1 MIRTLEM
8 SSRRG
13 TLGPR
18 LLLDTV
24 HELFEQVARVSW
36 SRARFGVVLHA
47 PGPLLEARDAFDG
60 AVIEVAVGQ
69 LDAVRERILAY
80 GEAVILA
87 RYLDASRLQVPD
99 GMVRAVVAE
108 GQLVGLA
115 TEGEPEELMSEAD
128 PEGRDLTEQ
137 RAQSVDCRSEGGRV
151 ARTVREEEA
160 VWLSSEN
167 ILRGGGARHSE
178 YRSAPATELPV
189 DRILHPVVDG
199 DDEAAFLS
207 EGGKLRWFS
216 KLRARRG
223 EV

>member
-18 LLLDTV
+18 LLSDTV
-24 HELFEQVARVSW
+24 HELFEQVARVPW
-36 SRARFGVVLHA
+36 SRPRFGVVLHA
-47 PGPLLEARDAFDG
+47 PGPLLGARDAFNG

-80 GEAVILA
+80 GEAVVLA

-115 TEGEPEELMSEAD
+115 TEGEPQELVSDED
-128 PEGRDLTEQ
+128 PERRYLTEQ
-137 RAQSVDCRSEGGRV
+137 RTQSVECRSEGGRV
-151 ARTVREEEA
+151 AGSVGEE
-160 VWLSSEN
+160 
-167 ILRGGGARHSE
+167 
-178 YRSAPATELPV
+178 
-189 DRILHPVVDG
+189 
-199 DDEAAFLS
+199 
-207 EGGKLRWFS
+207 
-216 KLRARRG
+216 
-223 EV
+223 

>member
-1 MIRTLEM
+1 
-8 SSRRG
+8 
-13 TLGPR
+13 
-18 LLLDTV
+18 
-24 HELFEQVARVSW
+24 
-36 SRARFGVVLHA
+36 
-47 PGPLLEARDAFDG
+47 
-60 AVIEVAVGQ
+60 
-69 LDAVRERILAY
+69 
-80 GEAVILA
+80 
-87 RYLDASRLQVPD
+87 
-99 GMVRAVVAE
+99 MVRAVVAE

-115 TEGEPEELMSEAD
+115 TEGEPER
-128 PEGRDLTEQ
+128 RDLTEQ
-137 RAQSVDCRSEGGRV
+137 RMQGVDRRSEGGRV